1 MQLLQISEQMRVL
14 SKYLL
19 VQRVREQKQTK
30 SGLLLTGEDSN
41 DMRYHKAIVYKV
53 GDNIIGIAHGD
64 TILYDKVQSH
74 DIILDS
80 ERYTIIQE
88 RDVVCVL

>member
-1 MQLLQISEQMRVL
+1 MKVL
-14 SKYLL
+14 NKFLL
-19 VQRVREQKQTK
+19 VQRVNEQKQTK

-53 GDNIIGIAHGD
+53 GDNILGINSED

-74 DIILDS
+74 EIILDN
-80 ERYTIIQE
+80 ERMTIIQE
-88 RDVVCVL
+88 RDVVCVFD

>member
-1 MQLLQISEQMRVL
+1 MRVL

-19 VQRVREQKQTK
+19 VKRVNEQKQTK
-30 SGLLLTGEDSN
+30 TGLLLTGSDSN

-74 DIILDS
+74 EVVLDN
-80 ERYTIIQE
+80 ERMTIIQE

>member
-1 MQLLQISEQMRVL
+1 MKVL

-19 VQRVREQKQTK
+19 VKRVSEKQQTK

-41 DMRYHKAIVYKV
+41 DMRYHKAVTHSV
-53 GDNIIGIAHGD
+53 GDSITGINPGD

-74 DIILDS
+74 EIILDN
-80 ERYTIIQE
+80 ERMTIIQE
-88 RDVVCVL
+88 RDVVCVFD

>member
-1 MQLLQISEQMRVL
+1 MKVL

-19 VQRVREQKQTK
+19 VKRVAEQKQTK

-41 DMRYHKAIVYKV
+41 DMRYHKAVTYSV
-53 GDNIIGIAHGD
+53 GDSITGINPGD

-74 DIILDS
+74 EIILDN
-80 ERYTIIQE
+80 ERMTIIQE
-88 RDVVCVL
+88 RDVVCVFD